1 MIPTINTN
9 QLTRITLVLLL
20 ITGCFYVLRPLM
32 AAILFST
39 IICVFTWPLY
49 YSLWSRFGKRDTLAA
64 MTMTLLL
71 LVALIL
77 PMAYLAAN
85 FADFTATLVN
95 QFQPMLQ
102 NLQPH
107 APNWMRNLPIIG
119 SQVSEAWER
128 AAVSHEELMKL
139 VSQYYEPLRKFS
151 LQAVQLVMGGLM
163 QLILVVFIA
172 FFFYRDGTRLAA
184 GLMTIAHKLGGEL
197 GREVLTLSRGT
208 VRAVMLGIFGTALAQ
223 ALVALIGFEV
233 AGVPLP
239 LLLAA
244 ITFFLSVIPVGP
256 PLVWGGAALWL
267 YGHGEPGWALF
278 MFLYGLLAISTVDN
292 VVKPILISHSSH
304 LPRLLV
310 VLGVLGGIVA
320 FGFIGIFLGPT
331 LLAVALTLVKH
342 WIALHNQKV
351 H

>member
-32 AAILFST
+32 AAILLST

-49 YSLWSRFGKRDTLAA
+49 HSLWSRFGKRDTLAA
-64 MTMTLLL
+64 MMMTLLL

-95 QFQPMLQ
+95 QFQPILQ
-102 NLQPH
+102 SLQPH
-107 APNWMRNLPIIG
+107 APDWMRNLPIIG
-119 SQVSEAWER
+119 GQVSEAWER

-139 VSQYYEPLRKFS
+139 VSQYYEPLRTFS

-172 FFFYRDGTRLAA
+172 FFFYRDGARLGA

-223 ALVALIGFEV
+223 ALVALVGFEV

-256 PLVWGGAALWL
+256 PLVWGGASLWL

-278 MFLYGLLAISTVDN
+278 MFLYGLLVISTVDN

-304 LPRLLV
+304 LPILLV

>member
-32 AAILFST
+32 AAILLST

-49 YSLWSRFGKRDTLAA
+49 HSLWSRFGKRDTLAA
-64 MTMTLLL
+64 MMMTLLL

-95 QFQPMLQ
+95 QFQPILQ
-102 NLQPH
+102 SLQPH
-107 APNWMRNLPIIG
+107 APDWMRNLPIIG
-119 SQVSEAWER
+119 GQVSEAWER

-139 VSQYYEPLRKFS
+139 VSQYYEPLRTFS

-172 FFFYRDGTRLAA
+172 FFFYRDGARLGA

-223 ALVALIGFEV
+223 ALVALVGFEV

-256 PLVWGGAALWL
+256 PLVWGGASLWL

-278 MFLYGLLAISTVDN
+278 MFLYGLLVISTVDN

-304 LPRLLV
+304 LPILLV

-342 WIALHNQKV
+342 WIAVHNQKV

>member
-32 AAILFST
+32 AAILLST

-49 YSLWSRFGKRDTLAA
+49 HSLWSRFGKRDTLAA
-64 MTMTLLL
+64 MMMTLLL

-95 QFQPMLQ
+95 QFQPILQ
-102 NLQPH
+102 SLQPH
-107 APNWMRNLPIIG
+107 APDWMRNLPIIG
-119 SQVSEAWER
+119 GQVSEAWER

-139 VSQYYEPLRKFS
+139 VSQYYEPLRTFS

-163 QLILVVFIA
+163 QLIFVVFIA
-172 FFFYRDGTRLAA
+172 FFFYRDGARLGA

-223 ALVALIGFEV
+223 ALVALVGFEV

-256 PLVWGGAALWL
+256 PLVWGGASLWL

-278 MFLYGLLAISTVDN
+278 MFLYGLLVISTVDN

-304 LPRLLV
+304 LPILLV

-342 WIALHNQKV
+342 WIDLHNQKV

>member
-32 AAILFST
+32 AAILLST

-49 YSLWSRFGKRDTLAA
+49 HSLWSRFGKRDTLAA
-64 MTMTLLL
+64 MMMTLLL

-77 PMAYLAAN
+77 PMVYLAAN

-95 QFQPMLQ
+95 QFQPILQ
-102 NLQPH
+102 SLQPH
-107 APNWMRNLPIIG
+107 APDWMRNLPIIG
-119 SQVSEAWER
+119 GQVSEAWER

-139 VSQYYEPLRKFS
+139 VSQYYEPLRTFS

-172 FFFYRDGTRLAA
+172 FFFYRDGARLGA

-223 ALVALIGFEV
+223 ALVALVGFEV

-256 PLVWGGAALWL
+256 PLVWGGASLWL

-278 MFLYGLLAISTVDN
+278 MFLYGLLVISTVDN

-304 LPRLLV
+304 LPILLV

-342 WIALHNQKV
+342 WIDLHNQKV

>member
-1 MIPTINTN
+1 
-9 QLTRITLVLLL
+9 
-20 ITGCFYVLRPLM
+20 
-32 AAILFST
+32 
-39 IICVFTWPLY
+39 
-49 YSLWSRFGKRDTLAA
+49 
-64 MTMTLLL
+64 
-71 LVALIL
+71 
-77 PMAYLAAN
+77 
-85 FADFTATLVN
+85 
-95 QFQPMLQ
+95 
-102 NLQPH
+102 
-107 APNWMRNLPIIG
+107 
-119 SQVSEAWER
+119 
-128 AAVSHEELMKL
+128 
-139 VSQYYEPLRKFS
+139 
-151 LQAVQLVMGGLM
+151 
-163 QLILVVFIA
+163 VVFIA
-172 FFFYRDGTRLAA
+172 FFFYRDGARLGA

-223 ALVALIGFEV
+223 ALVALVGFEV

-256 PLVWGGAALWL
+256 PLVWGGASLWL
-267 YGHGEPGWALF
+267 YGHSEPGWALF
-278 MFLYGLLAISTVDN
+278 MFLYGLLVISTVDN

-304 LPRLLV
+304 LPILLV

-342 WIALHNQKV
+342 WIDLHNQKV